1 MNYRGDI
8 MLSALI
14 DSILNGLL
22 FFALHI
28 ENGSAFP
35 KPLSAAEEKE
45 CFLKMSEGDKE
56 ARNKLIEH
64 NMRLVAH
71 VVRKY
76 YGSTAEQDDLISIGT
91 IGLIKAVSSY
101 NYSRNIRFATY
112 ASKCIDNEV
121 LMYFRSLRKTAL
133 DVYMDDPIDTDKD
146 GNTMTL
152 MDIITVDDCM
162 VDKIDSRIKAGSLYE
177 FVETV
182 LDEREAQIIRF
193 RYGLYGTKPLT
204 QREVAKKLDISRSY
218 VSRIEK
224 RALEK
229 LKEKYDNTKLL

>member
-1 MNYRGDI
+1 M
-8 MLSALI
+8 A
-14 DSILNGLL
+14 
-22 FFALHI
+22 
-28 ENGSAFP
+28 
-35 KPLSAAEEKE
+35 
-45 CFLKMSEGDKE
+45 
-56 ARNKLIEH
+56 ARNSLIEH

-76 YGSTAEQDDLISIGT
+76 YGSGAEQDDLISIGT
-91 IGLIKAVSSY
+91 IGLIKAVSTFKY
-101 NYSRNIRFATY
+101 DRNIKFATY
-112 ASKCIDNEV
+112 AARCIENEV
-121 LMYFRSLRKTAL
+121 LMYFRSLKKTAL

-162 VDKIDSRIKAGSLYE
+162 VDKIDSMIKTGSLYE

-182 LDEREAQIIRF
+182 LDSREAEIIKC
-193 RYGLYGTKPLT
+193 RYGLYGKKPLT
-204 QREVAKKLDISRSY
+204 QREVAQKLDISRSY

>member
-1 MNYRGDI
+1 

-45 CFLKMSEGDKE
+45 CFLRMAEGDKE

-76 YGSTAEQDDLISIGT
+76 YGSCAEQDDLISIGT

-182 LDEREAQIIRF
+182 LDEREAQIIKC

>member
-1 MNYRGDI
+1 

-28 ENGSAFP
+28 DGGSAFP
-35 KPLSAAEEKE
+35 KPLSSAEERE
-45 CFLKMSEGDKE
+45 CFIRMSQGDQN
-56 ARNKLIEH
+56 ARSKLIEH

-76 YGSTAEQDDLISIGT
+76 YGSSADQDDLISIGT

-101 NYSRNIRFATY
+101 NYGRNIRFATY

-146 GNTMTL
+146 GNIMTL
-152 MDIITVDDCM
+152 MDIITVDDNM
-162 VDKIDSRIKAGSLYE
+162 IDKIDSRIKAGSLYE

-182 LDEREAQIIRF
+182 LDERETEIITD

-204 QREVAKKLDISRSY
+204 QREVAKKLNISRSY

-229 LKEKYDNTKLL
+229 LRDKYDNTKLL

>member
-1 MNYRGDI
+1 

-14 DSILNGLL
+14 ESILNGLL
-22 FFALHI
+22 FFALHLDS
-28 ENGSAFP
+28 NTAFP
-35 KPLSAAEEKE
+35 KPLSAEEEEEAFKK
-45 CFLKMSEGDKE
+45 LAEGDMT
-56 ARNKLIEH
+56 ARNRLIEH

-76 YGSTAEQDDLISIGT
+76 YGSGAEQDDLISIGT
-91 IGLIKAVSSY
+91 IGLIKAVSTFKY
-101 NYSRNIRFATY
+101 DRNIKFATY
-112 ASKCIDNEV
+112 AARCIENEV

-152 MDIITVDDCM
+152 MDIITIDDCM
-162 VDKIDSRIKAGSLYE
+162 VDKIDSMIKAGSLYE

-182 LDEREAQIIRF
+182 LDSREAEIIKC
-193 RYGLYGTKPLT
+193 RYGLYGRKPLT
-204 QREVAKKLDISRSY
+204 QREVAQKLDISRSY

>member
-1 MNYRGDI
+1 

-14 DSILNGLL
+14 ESILNGLL
-22 FFALHI
+22 FFALHLDS
-28 ENGSAFP
+28 NTAFP
-35 KPLSAAEEKE
+35 KPLSPEEE
-45 CFLKMSEGDKE
+45 EEAFRRLSEGDMA
-56 ARNKLIEH
+56 ARNSLIEH

-76 YGSTAEQDDLISIGT
+76 YGSGAEQDDLISIGT
-91 IGLIKAVSSY
+91 IGLIKAVSTFKY
-101 NYSRNIRFATY
+101 DRNIKFATY
-112 ASKCIDNEV
+112 AARCIENEV
-121 LMYFRSLRKTAL
+121 LMYFRSLKKTAL

-162 VDKIDSRIKAGSLYE
+162 VDKIDSMIKTGSLYE

-182 LDEREAQIIRF
+182 LDSREAEIIKC
-193 RYGLYGTKPLT
+193 RYGLYGKKPLT
-204 QREVAKKLDISRSY
+204 QREVAQKLDISRSY